1 MYSALNSWYIY
12 VAAQRIAESLAL
24 AFTEDQRVN
33 LFLLECSAYGW
44 RLVVR
49 SNGSTIILGTCE

>member
-1 MYSALNSWYIY
+1 M
-12 VAAQRIAESLAL
+12 AAQRIAESLAL

-44 RLVVR
+44 RLVVKC
-49 SNGSTIILGTCE
+49 NGSTIILGTCE